1 VKNSAFPD
9 LGAGRVESVGRLIGT
24 RSQLGDVRIRLDKN
38 EPADRLVGMEVEIV
52 IGP

>member
-1 VKNSAFPD
+1 M
-9 LGAGRVESVGRLIGT
+9 LIDT
-24 RSQLGDVRIRLDKN
+24 RTQLGDIFVKLDSP